1 MVPVLVFA
9 LFLSLF
15 EADDPYDVASAAPP
29 STSVGRSVAESENYE
44 LELTFVHHANA
55 PADFETDDL
64 TALRLEQKL
73 TTDPALGPY
82 VDTVTVDV
90 VDGRVTLRGMID
102 ARWRSSVIRAVAE
115 TFGVTSIRDRM
126 RSSDGL

>member
-1 MVPVLVFA
+1 MLPVLVFA
-9 LFLSLF
+9 LLLSLLG
-15 EADDPYDVASAAPP
+15 ADDPYDVASAAPP
-29 STSVGRSVAESENYE
+29 STSLGGRVVEGQRHE
-44 LELTFVHHANA
+44 LEPMFVHHAA

-73 TTDPALGPY
+73 TTDPALAPH

-102 ARWRSSVIRAVAE
+102 ARWRSSVIRATAE
-115 TFGVTSIRDRM
+115 TVGVTSIRDRM
-126 RSSDGL
+126 RSTDGV

>member
-9 LFLSLF
+9 LLLSLLG
-15 EADDPYDVASAAPP
+15 ADDPYDVASATPP
-29 STSVGRSVAESENYE
+29 STSLGGSVVEDQHRE
-44 LELTFVHHANA
+44 LELMFVHHSAA

-73 TTDPALGPY
+73 TTDPALAPH

-102 ARWRSSVIRAVAE
+102 ARWRSSVIRATAE

-126 RSSDGL
+126 RSSDGV